1 MKTNNENRRG
11 SSASGASRDGNS
23 FEKRDVRSI
32 LKGKSGNFHNGLMT
46 TAVTD
51 IQTPVMKETMGS
63 NRVLLTGNLTTE
75 VINPHTEATETPI
88 HITGHII
95 PTLQTIRQPRK
106 PQFG

>member
-1 MKTNNENRRG
+1 
-11 SSASGASRDGNS
+11 
-23 FEKRDVRSI
+23 
-32 LKGKSGNFHNGLMT
+32 MT

-88 HITGHII
+88 RITDPII
-95 PTLQTIRQPRK
+95 PTANHS
-106 PQFG
+106 

>member
-1 MKTNNENRRG
+1 
-11 SSASGASRDGNS
+11 
-23 FEKRDVRSI
+23 
-32 LKGKSGNFHNGLMT
+32 MT

-88 HITGHII
+88 HITDHII
-95 PTLQTIRQPRK
+95 PTANHS
-106 PQFG
+106 